1 MIEKDKLEFG
11 KIMAVMQKI
20 YIPGKPIEKT
30 IVQIYFETLE
40 ELTIEQFH
48 RAIKTVL
55 KTKKYSTFPLPAEI
69 LEAARLDENR
79 DPELDAQKA
88 WVELLEIC
96 DKMGFDEPMIED
108 QTLRRTVRV
117 AFGSVKK
124 FGALSTGADAM
135 DRNYFISAYKRIAAQ
150 SSRDRDRFG
159 TLGTKQLPE
168 IQKKLT
174 GHTSEALEKK

>member
-20 YIPGKPIEKT
+20 YISGKPIEKT

-88 WVELLEIC
+88 WVELL
-96 DKMGFDEPMIED
+96 G
-108 QTLRRTVRV
+108 V
-117 AFGSVKK
+117 
-124 FGALSTGADAM
+124 
-135 DRNYFISAYKRIAAQ
+135 
-150 SSRDRDRFG
+150 
-159 TLGTKQLPE
+159 
-168 IQKKLT
+168 
-174 GHTSEALEKK
+174 